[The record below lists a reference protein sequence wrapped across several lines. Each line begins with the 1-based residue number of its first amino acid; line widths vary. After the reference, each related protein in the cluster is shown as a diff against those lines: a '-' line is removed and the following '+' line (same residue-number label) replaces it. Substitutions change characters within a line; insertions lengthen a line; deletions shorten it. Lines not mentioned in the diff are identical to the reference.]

1 MDSSGFIALFLAGTD
16 DSATSALPNAPRVHP
31 VAKTELSRWS
41 VMRGRMASMLHRL
54 AWAIE
59 PDSRLTR

>member
-16 DSATSALPNAPRVHP
+16 DTATSALPNAPRVHRATKP
-31 VAKTELSRWS
+31 EFSRWS
-41 VMRGRMASMLHRL
+41 VMRGRVANVLHSL

-59 PDSRLTR
+59 PDTRRSH